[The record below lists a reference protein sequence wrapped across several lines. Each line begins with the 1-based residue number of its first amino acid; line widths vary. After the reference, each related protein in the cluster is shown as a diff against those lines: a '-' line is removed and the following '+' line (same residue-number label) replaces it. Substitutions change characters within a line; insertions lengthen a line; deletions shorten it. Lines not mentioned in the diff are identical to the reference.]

1 MENRPLFNKVAN
13 EILLEV
19 KPIKLRKRIIG
30 QILDLIDTE
39 KDVSYQAGLNECKAE
54 LGNYIVD
61 QGILLGRIDAL
72 ETENRELRTNKR
84 RKSHNVNSINCEQL
98 SIFDMEAANEE

>member
-19 KPIKLRKRIIG
+19 KPLKLRERIIR
-30 QILDLIDTE
+30 QILDLIDEE
-39 KDVSYQAGLNECKAE
+39 KDISYRDGLANGCKC
-54 LGNYIVD
+54 
-61 QGILLGRIDAL
+61 
-72 ETENRELRTNKR
+72 
-84 RKSHNVNSINCEQL
+84 KSKKKASDFVYEQL

>member
-30 QILDLIDTE
+30 QILDLIDAE

-61 QGILLGRIDAL
+61 QGILLGRIDTL
-72 ETENRELRTNKR
+72 EAENRELRANKR

>member
-19 KPIKLRKRIIG
+19 KPVKLRKRIIG
-30 QILDLIDTE
+30 QILDLIDAE
-39 KDVSYQAGLNECKAE
+39 KDVSYHAGLNECKSE

-61 QGILLGRIDAL
+61 QGILLGRLDAL
-72 ETENRELRTNKR
+72 EAENKELRANKR
-84 RKSHNVNSINCEQL
+84 RKSHNVASIEYDQL
-98 SIFDMEAANEE
+98 SIFDMEAANAE